1 LDIKAKEIPSVF
13 LNKGYYFDQGYNLRE
28 AGVKILNLNYGF
40 TEPSGFWLPGG
51 RQFST
56 MYLFKPAFSSKNQLI
71 STLGHEYYH
80 STLLFK
86 GITGSLR
93 HHAAIRVWQ
102 KVAERNL
109 GLEYKDYLP
118 RSLNRLLKNF
128 RVGDLMYMPKYKF

>member
-13 LNKGYYFDQGYNLRE
+13 LNKGYYFDPGYNLRE

-93 HHAAIRVWQ
+93 HHAAIRIWQ
-102 KVAERNL
+102 QLAERNL
-109 GLEYKDYLP
+109 GLKYYDYGP
-118 RSLNRLLKNF
+118 RSLNKLMEKF
-128 RVGDLMYMPKYKF
+128 RVSDLMYMPKYKF

>member
-1 LDIKAKEIPSVF
+1 V
-13 LNKGYYFDQGYNLRE
+13 
-28 AGVKILNLNYGF
+28 AGGKILNSNYGF

-56 MYLFKPAFSSKNQLI
+56 MYLFKPAFSYKNQLI

-93 HHAAIRVWQ
+93 HHAAICIWQ
-102 KVAERNL
+102 QLAERNL
-109 GLEYKDYLP
+109 GLKYYDYGP
-118 RSLNRLLKNF
+118 RSLNKLMEKF
-128 RVGDLMYMPKYKF
+128 RVSDLMYMPKYKF